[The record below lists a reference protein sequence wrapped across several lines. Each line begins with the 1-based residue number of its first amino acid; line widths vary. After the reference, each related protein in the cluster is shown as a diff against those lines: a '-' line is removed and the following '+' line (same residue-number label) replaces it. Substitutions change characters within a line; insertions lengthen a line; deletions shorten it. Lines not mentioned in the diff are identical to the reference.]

1 METVVE
7 ALRYYETLSSI
18 WHLVVWLS
26 AAFLLMNGA
35 TVFVSPATANRFLEG
50 YARSP
55 QINVLEAALRFV
67 AGVGFMGA
75 SPDMKLSPLFF
86 LFGAVLTITAVPMM
100 FLYGPHKRYAT
111 WAIAFAKRILS
122 LYGLMSLALGGLV
135 VWALV

>member
-7 ALRYYETLSSI
+7 ALRPYDALTST

-26 AAFLLMNGA
+26 ATFLLLNGA
-35 TVFVSPATANRFLEG
+35 AAFVSPATASRFLEG
-50 YARSP
+50 YVRSP
-55 QINVLEAALRFV
+55 RINFLEAALRLA

-75 SPDMKLSPLFF
+75 SPDMKLSHMFF
-86 LFGAVLTITAVPMM
+86 LFGAVLTVTAVPMM
-100 FLYGPHKRYAT
+100 FLYGPHKRYAA

-122 LYGLMSLALGGLV
+122 LYGLLSLALGGLI